1 MKKLILLLFLFSIT
15 DSLFS
20 GTIVFN
26 KGTGKILQATVGGY
40 EVNIPTDCVKIYVP
54 DEKIN
59 NIQNKKINLADE
71 SIVDKSIS
79 EKNDIRKNEI
89 RILRRKLKE
98 QMFNS
103 LLDIKDGFSVGT
115 TTDSIKKELDLLE
128 NEYLSLQ

>member
-1 MKKLILLLFLFSIT
+1 MKKLILFLFLFSIT

-79 EKNDIRKNEI
+79 EKNERRIR
-89 RILRRKLKE
+89 RRKVKE
-98 QMFNS
+98 QMFNAW
-103 LLDIKDGFSVGT
+103 LDMKDGLSVGT

-128 NEYLSLQ
+128 NEYLSL